1 MSLKQRALSGLFWTL
16 SEQFS
21 GQIINFIIQIILAR
35 ILLPFDFGLIAMIMV
50 FIGIG
55 NALSDGGLT
64 SSLIRTVNADNRDLS
79 SVFFF
84 NLFGSITIYLI
95 IFILAPFISI
105 FYNQPQL
112 TLIIRVLSI
121 SILIKSFV
129 GVQLTILK
137 KELKFKKIML
147 MSFPSVLLSGI
158 VGVVLAK
165 RGFGVWSLVWLN
177 LTQSIAMAIQVWL
190 KTNWHPGLIIDRKK
204 LSKHYK
210 FGYKLTLASLL
221 NVIFLNIYNLII
233 GKWFSAKE
241 LGYYNRADTM
251 QGFPLRNLITAVKKV
266 VYPLLSKIQDN
277 DALLRSTYKRMMLYV
292 VFGITPLMILLI
304 IIAKPLIVFLLTEK
318 WLPVVPYFQL
328 LCISSIL
335 YPLQEYN
342 LQILDVK
349 GRSDV
354 YLKIEVIKKVLTVI
368 AIILLIPFGIYGLLY
383 AQIIL
388 SIIFYFISS
397 YFSGKIIDFSIAG
410 QLRDVYPIF
419 LMASLTGCITWLL
432 NDVIR
437 DAIIIPSVIQIGLVT
452 LLYFA
457 LYLALSYTFKIPPL
471 GDLLKITTYFFNSKR
486 KN

>member
-342 LQILDVK
+342 LQILDVN
-349 GRSDV
+349 
-354 YLKIEVIKKVLTVI
+354 T
-368 AIILLIPFGIYGLLY
+368 
-383 AQIIL
+383 
-388 SIIFYFISS
+388 
-397 YFSGKIIDFSIAG
+397 
-410 QLRDVYPIF
+410 
-419 LMASLTGCITWLL
+419 CW
-432 NDVIR
+432 
-437 DAIIIPSVIQIGLVT
+437 
-452 LLYFA
+452 
-457 LYLALSYTFKIPPL
+457 
-471 GDLLKITTYFFNSKR
+471 
-486 KN
+486 